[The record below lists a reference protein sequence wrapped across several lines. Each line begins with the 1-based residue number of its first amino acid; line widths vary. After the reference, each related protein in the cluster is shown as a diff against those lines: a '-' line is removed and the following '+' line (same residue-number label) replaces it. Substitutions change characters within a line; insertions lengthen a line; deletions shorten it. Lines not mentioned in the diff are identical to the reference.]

1 MELFNNKELEL
12 LRKAGVNVENKQD
25 FTNDDK
31 KYIFRQVSEF
41 IMSHS
46 SKNGDIGRLQNDKL
60 IDWNEYSN
68 LIVRI

>member
-1 MELFNNKELEL
+1 MELFNNNEMEL
-12 LRKAGVNVENKQD
+12 LRKAGVNVENKQN

-46 SKNGDIGRLQNDKL
+46 SKNGDIGRLQN
-60 IDWNEYSN
+60 EYESIFRVVN
-68 LIVRI
+68 VK